1 MTVSDRATLAAAAA
15 TVRVI
20 AAVVFGLTMLR
31 RMNFRYD
38 LPPDLRFTPQNHV
51 VPKMTTRVFLGML
64 TPSSNT
70 ILEPVTTAMLAGLP
84 EVTAHFSRFKVT
96 EIALSG
102 PALAQFD
109 DSEILRAAE
118 LLAHAK
124 VNVIAWN
131 GTSSGWLGFE
141 RDVRLCERIPHAT
154 GITACTAMLALNE
167 VLEKTGAKRVGFVT
181 PYLDDVQARINANY
195 ENAGFRVI
203 AERHLGMRDN
213 FSFSTVT
220 ADQMRAMTR
229 EVAAAK
235 PDAIAIVCTNMRGAP
250 LAEELEAQHGIPVY
264 DTVSTTVWKS
274 LKLAGVDT
282 RRVKGWGR
290 IFAK

>member
-1 MTVSDRATLAAAAA
+1 MTS
-15 TVRVI
+15 
-20 AAVVFGLTMLR
+20 
-31 RMNFRYD
+31 
-38 LPPDLRFTPQNHV
+38 
-51 VPKMTTRVFLGML
+51 RVFLGML

-124 VNVIAWN
+124 VSVIAWN

-141 RDVRLCERIPHAT
+141 RDVTLCARITQAT
-154 GITACTAMLALNE
+154 GIPACTAMLGLNE
-167 VLEKTGAKRVGFVT
+167 ILERTGAKRVGFVT

-195 ENAGFRVI
+195 EKAGYTV
-203 AERHLGMRDN
+203 AADRHLGIQDN
-213 FSFSTVT
+213 FSFSETS
-220 ADQMRAMTR
+220 ADEIRAMTCD
-229 EVAAAK
+229 VAAAK

-250 LAEELEAQHGIPVY
+250 LAAELEAQYGIPVY
-264 DTVSTTVWKS
+264 DTVATTVWKS
-274 LKLAGVDT
+274 LRVAGVDT
-282 RRVKGWGR
+282 KRVKDWGR
-290 IFAK
+290 IFQV

>member
-1 MTVSDRATLAAAAA
+1 MTA
-15 TVRVI
+15 
-20 AAVVFGLTMLR
+20 
-31 RMNFRYD
+31 
-38 LPPDLRFTPQNHV
+38 
-51 VPKMTTRVFLGML
+51 RVFLGML

-70 ILEPVTTAMLAGLP
+70 ILEPVTTAMLGGLP

-141 RDVRLCERIPHAT
+141 RDVRLCERIRQAT
-154 GITACTAMLALNE
+154 GIPACTAMLALNE
-167 VLEKTGAKRVGFVT
+167 ILERTGARRLGFVT

-195 ENAGFRVI
+195 AKAGYTVV
-203 AERHLGMRDN
+203 ADRHLGIQDN
-213 FSFSTVT
+213 FSFSEIT
-220 ADQMRAMTR
+220 ADEIRAMTR
-229 EVAAAK
+229 EVAAAR
-235 PDAIAIVCTNMRGAP
+235 PDAIAVVCTNMRAAP
-250 LAEELEAQHGIPVY
+250 LAEELEEQHGIPVY
-264 DTVSTTVWKS
+264 DTVATTVWKS
-274 LKLAGVDT
+274 LQVAGVDP

-290 IFAK
+290 IFSV